1 VAQPMLDELARL
13 IERQTGADGAHQ
25 TAMAELTLT
34 RFSAPSGPTV
44 VLCEPLLCL
53 VAQGSMHML
62 LAGEVY
68 RYDSARILLVSVDLP
83 VATQVIEASPRAP
96 YLALRVAL
104 DPAIVGELVAD
115 GASLDTRNTAPAR
128 GVALSPVEP
137 PLFDAVLRLVGFL
150 ESPRDIA
157 ALSPLVIRELTYRV
171 LTGEQ
176 GPRLR
181 QIASGGAPA
190 QRIARAIRWLKHHFA
205 EPLHIEALARE
216 VRLSPSALH
225 RYFKTVTAM
234 SPLQYQKRLRLQEA
248 RRLMLGDGLD
258 ASEAGFRVGYE
269 SPSQFSREYSRLFG
283 ATLEGMW
290 RRSGSCPS
298 LYRSNRGR
306 KRLLRVGLT
315 VPRPRQQLGQ
325 EGRDVGLG
333 RQIAGDQ
340 GRTD

>member
-1 VAQPMLDELARL
+1 
-13 IERQTGADGAHQ
+13 
-25 TAMAELTLT
+25 
-34 RFSAPSGPTV
+34 V
-44 VLCEPLLCL
+44 VLYEPSLCL
-53 VAQGSMHML
+53 VAQGSKHVL

-68 RYDSARILLVSVDLP
+68 RYDPDRFLLVSVDLP

-104 DPAIVGELVAD
+104 DPAVVGELVAD
-115 GASLDTRNTAPAR
+115 GASSDARGTVPAR
-128 GVALSPVEP
+128 GIALSPVEP
-137 PLFDAVLRLVGFL
+137 PLLDAVLRLVGLL

-181 QIASGGAPA
+181 QIASAGAPA
-190 QRIARAIRWLKHHFA
+190 QRIATAIRWLKDHFA
-205 EPLHIEALARE
+205 EPLSIEALARE

-225 RYFKTVTAM
+225 RYFKAVTAM

-269 SPSQFSREYSRLFG
+269 SPSQFSREFKRLFG
-283 ATLEGMW
+283 MTPVQEVEQT
-290 RRSGSCPS
+290 RT
-298 LYRSNRGR
+298 
-306 KRLLRVGLT
+306 RLV
-315 VPRPRQQLGQ
+315 
-325 EGRDVGLG
+325 
-333 RQIAGDQ
+333 AG
-340 GRTD
+340 

>member
-1 VAQPMLDELARL
+1 VTQPRLDELAGL
-13 IERQTGADGAHQ
+13 IERQTGADGAHE

-34 RFSAPSGPTV
+34 RMSAPSEPTV
-44 VLCEPLLCL
+44 VLYEPSLCL
-53 VAQGSMHML
+53 VAQGSKHVL

-68 RYDSARILLVSVDLP
+68 RYDPARFLLVSVDLP

-104 DPAIVGELVAD
+104 DPAVVGELVAN
-115 GASLDTRNTAPAR
+115 GASSDTRGTAPAR
-128 GVALSPVEP
+128 GIALSPVEP
-137 PLFDAVLRLVGFL
+137 PLLDTVLRLVGLL

-157 ALSPLVIRELTYRV
+157 ALSPLVLRELTYRV

-181 QIASGGAPA
+181 QIASAGAPA
-190 QRIARAIRWLKHHFA
+190 QRIATAIRWLKDHFA
-205 EPLHIEALARE
+205 EPLRIEALARE

-225 RYFKTVTAM
+225 RYFKAVTAM

-258 ASEAGFRVGYE
+258 ASEAGFRVGYG

-283 ATLEGMW
+283 
-290 RRSGSCPS
+290 SP
-298 LYRSNRGR
+298 
-306 KRLLRVGLT
+306 
-315 VPRPRQQLGQ
+315 PR
-325 EGRDVGLG
+325 RDVETVRLVPPPL
-333 RQIAGDQ
+333 QV
-340 GRTD
+340 